1 MITLNAYSTLLSS
14 RGRNLGDIRKNQSDM
29 LMNATFT
36 GDVGYKRVYILT
48 KNDGWHYTDA
58 KYSKH
63 ATPSILRDAVD
74 RYLQFRPKEHY
85 PIGTYV
91 FIPDDTDPDIGFSE
105 EFPKNPLKD
114 PNFNIHKLWMIV
126 GRNDATQFVRYQ
138 IIQCNWN
145 FKWLDSKDGIRRIFS
160 CYGAVR
166 AQSSYT
172 SGVWRD
178 EYSVQLDQITG
189 AWLPNTYLLYGDKL
203 QDFDID
209 DSRYLM
215 HEQRM
220 MITVDQLD
228 PKCYMVTKITDMNP
242 QGIFK
247 VILKQ
252 DDFNEKRDNP
262 DLLICDYYNDSG
274 DALIDNPIADP
285 QDEEKVSK
293 INWMKENENGELVVQ
308 DDDYTEILSLGK
320 TVYFKAQFSNVT
332 AVPEWNVELLDDAS
346 DSEKARLEK
355 MMVIKKFDS
364 YVISLRPS
372 KANSL
377 IGKHFRVSVSDN
389 NGFYYSYVD
398 VEVGDGS

>member
-1 MITLNAYSTLLSS
+1 
-14 RGRNLGDIRKNQSDM
+14 
-29 LMNATFT
+29 
-36 GDVGYKRVYILT
+36 
-48 KNDGWHYTDA
+48 
-58 KYSKH
+58 
-63 ATPSILRDAVD
+63 
-74 RYLQFRPKEHY
+74 
-85 PIGTYV
+85 
-91 FIPDDTDPDIGFSE
+91 
-105 EFPKNPLKD
+105 
-114 PNFNIHKLWMIV
+114 
-126 GRNDATQFVRYQ
+126 
-138 IIQCNWN
+138 
-145 FKWLDSKDGIRRIFS
+145 
-160 CYGAVR
+160 
-166 AQSSYT
+166 
-172 SGVWRD
+172 
-178 EYSVQLDQITG
+178 
-189 AWLPNTYLLYGDKL
+189 
-203 QDFDID
+203 
-209 DSRYLM
+209 
-215 HEQRM
+215 M

-320 TVYFKAQFSNVT
+320 TVYFKVQFSNTT
-332 AVPEWNVELLDDAS
+332 AIPEWNIELLDDVS

-377 IGKHFRVSVSDN
+377 IGKHFRLSVSDHE
-389 NGFYYSYVD
+389 GLYYSYVD
-398 VEVGDGS
+398 LEVGDDS